1 MKKIIT
7 TLIVVLFAT
16 SFTFAGG
23 GWATSAISITKDGG
37 TAYSYPIDTYEG
49 WTDGDW
55 MLNTEFDG
63 FNFGTPATLVL
74 NGAYANGW
82 TDDLPGYTVTSFIL
96 YYRVYKS
103 TATPGSWSQIAI
115 DNVNLYIGNNYVF
128 DKTTANIDILALA
141 TAPGINTY
149 ILEVAMSK
157 RQYYTGGSWNSMIPG
172 GQGIEYSS
180 ANAGYKATFTKS
192 ITTDLEQPV
201 RNFTITENR
210 GKINANFEG
219 AANIELYN
227 MSGLLIDKRTTQNNY
242 THSLKS
248 GAYLLRLNG
257 NTQKVIVH

>member
-1 MKKIIT
+1 MKKIII
-7 TLIVVLFAT
+7 TLVVVLFTT

-55 MLNTEFDG
+55 FLNTEFDG

-115 DNVNLYIGNNYVF
+115 DNVNLYNGNNYLF

-141 TAPGINTY
+141 TVPGINTY

-172 GQGIEYSS
+172 GQGTAYE
-180 ANAGYKATFTKS
+180 NTVAGYKATFTKS
-192 ITTDLEQPV
+192 ITTG
-201 RNFTITENR
+201 I
-210 GKINANFEG
+210 GKIESSLRISTESGKIIANFDG
-219 AANIELYN
+219 KAQVQLFTCT
-227 MSGLLIDKRTTQNNY
+227 GQLISSASVENEFNKTV
-242 THSLKS
+242 KS
-248 GAYLLRLNG
+248 GVYLLRIDG
-257 NTQKVIVH
+257 QSHKVLVQ